1 MSSYLKKCKY
11 CNIEKEISNFGVAGK
26 YKDKIYTRHKCNFCI
41 NAGFKIA
48 NKKRNIRAAKYC
60 IVCNVAVSFKCKTN
74 RCRKCINAG
83 NTSKKWVNSYGY
95 ILIYKNKKRVLEH
108 RAIMEDYLGRALLD
122 HETVHHKNG
131 DRSDNNINNLELW
144 STKQPRGQKIE
155 DKILFAKEIL
165 ALYDPTS
172 LNVS

>member
-1 MSSYLKKCKY
+1 
-11 CNIEKEISNFGVAGK
+11 
-26 YKDKIYTRHKCNFCI
+26 
-41 NAGFKIA
+41 
-48 NKKRNIRAAKYC
+48 
-60 IVCNVAVSFKCKTN
+60 
-74 RCRKCINAG
+74 
-83 NTSKKWVNSYGY
+83 
-95 ILIYKNKKRVLEH
+95 
-108 RAIMEDYLGRALLD
+108 MEDYLGRALLD